1 MAEASGIGEDV
12 RVECT
17 ETSSVLRSIRVKV
30 DADRVRKAFDSAY
43 GELGKTANLKGFRR
57 GKVPRSVLE
66 RVYGST
72 MPDQIER
79 VLVSETLAGAIETA
93 DVRPVSEPDIDAE
106 RPAQGSDFCYTA
118 HVEVK
123 PEIELPD
130 LGQVEGRKPIVLVG
144 DDEVDAELEK
154 LRANATKFVEEPEA
168 AVAVEGHSL
177 TLNFVGRID
186 GEVFQGGSAEGVDLE
201 LGTGAMIPGFEDQ
214 LLGAKAG
221 EERQIE
227 VTFPEDYGPEELNG
241 KAAVFDCDVVAI
253 RRKELPDLDDE
264 FAKDLGDCDSLE
276 ALRAKLRDDLE
287 TTRNKSAAY
296 ALSRSLMESLVGLCA
311 FEVPPGVVQGQLESQ
326 LRSMHQQFQGRVPED
341 VLQEQLRR
349 MQEEGRPM
357 AEQRVRE
364 LLLVDAIATE
374 QGMDVSPEEVDERL
388 AEMAGA
394 QQMDAEQ
401 MRKLAEAQGWLAAV
415 EQEVRERKVHGYL
428 AEQGKIVDVEPE
440 VTDTGSDP
448 GA

>member
-1 MAEASGIGEDV
+1 MAEASSAGEDV

-17 ETSSVLRSIRVKV
+17 ETSSVLRSIRVEV
-30 DADRVRKAFDSAY
+30 DAARVRKAFDSAY
-43 GELGKTANLKGFRR
+43 GELGKTVSLKGFRR

-66 RVYGST
+66 RVYGAT

-93 DVRPVSEPDIDAE
+93 DVKPVSEPDIDAE
-106 RPAQGSDFCYTA
+106 RPEQGSDFCYTA

-154 LRANATKFVEEPEA
+154 LRGNATKLVEEPEA
-168 AVAVEGHSL
+168 AVAAVGHSL
-177 TLNFVGRID
+177 TLNFVGRIE
-186 GEVFQGGSAEGVDLE
+186 GEVFQGGSADGVDLE
-201 LGTGAMIPGFEDQ
+201 LGAGAMIPGFEDQ

-221 EERQIE
+221 EARQIE

-241 KAAVFDCDVVAI
+241 KEAVFDCDVVAI

-276 ALRAKLRDDLE
+276 ALRTKLRDDLE
-287 TTRNKSAAY
+287 TTRNNSAAH
-296 ALSRSLMESLVGLCA
+296 ALSRSLMESLVGLCD

-341 VLQEQLRR
+341 VLHEQLRR
-349 MQEEGRPM
+349 MQEDGRPM

-364 LLLVDAIATE
+364 LLLVDAIAAD
-374 QGMDVSPEEVDERL
+374 QGMDAAPEEVDERL

-401 MRKLAEAQGWLAAV
+401 MRKLAETQGWLPAV

-440 VTDTGSDP
+440 VTDSGSDP
-448 GA
+448 RA

>member
-1 MAEASGIGEDV
+1 MAEASSIGEDV

-17 ETSSVLRSIRVKV
+17 ETSSVLRSIRVEV

-106 RPAQGSDFCYTA
+106 RPEQGSDFCYTA

-154 LRANATKFVEEPEA
+154 LRANATKFVEEPEDTVA
-168 AVAVEGHSL
+168 AEGHSL

-214 LLGAKAG
+214 LIGAKAG
-221 EERQIE
+221 EERQVE

-287 TTRNKSAAY
+287 TTRNKSAAH

-341 VLQEQLRR
+341 ALHEQLRR

-388 AEMAGA
+388 AEMASA

-401 MRKLAEAQGWLAAV
+401 MRKLAEAQGWSAAV
-415 EQEVRERKVHGYL
+415 EQEVRERKVHAYL
-428 AEQGKIVDVEPE
+428 AEQGRIVDVEPE
-440 VTDTGSDP
+440 VTDSGSDP